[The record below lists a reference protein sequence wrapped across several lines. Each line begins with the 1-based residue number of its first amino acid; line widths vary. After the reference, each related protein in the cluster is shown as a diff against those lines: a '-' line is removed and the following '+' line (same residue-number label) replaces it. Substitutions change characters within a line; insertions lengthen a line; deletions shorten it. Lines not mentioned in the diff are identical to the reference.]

1 MTHLE
6 GFKNW
11 FIKYKL
17 YHIPFWFG
25 YHLIWLTINIG
36 SFSEVNDYLFFSVVS
51 IKFYFYVIFQMIGVY
66 FNLYYLIPK
75 FLYVGKNKIYVLFV
89 LFTILM
95 CAAFVTS
102 GYYVVASASER
113 TFFEL
118 FNLKPNQ
125 FLSIFLIQ
133 ALPSTAAS
141 MTLAMSV
148 KLGKNWL
155 KSEKKRLHLEKENL
169 ETELKYL
176 KSQFN
181 PHFLFNTINSI
192 FVLIHKNS
200 DMASESLAKFSDLLR
215 YQLYEC
221 NEPQIPLEKEI
232 AYIHGFIELEELRQN
247 ENFELQT
254 DITNT
259 KLANLGIAPF
269 ILMPFI
275 ENAFKHVSKFNKDI
289 KNWIKIEIS
298 FKENQ
303 MIFKIANSISE
314 NVITSG
320 EIVEYNGLGLKNVKR
335 RLNLLYPD
343 EHSIKIVKSDTMYEV
358 TLFLNLKE
366 YKKIKSVI
374 ND

>member
-6 GFKNW
+6 GLKNW

-75 FLYVGKNKIYVLFV
+75 FLYVGKNKIYVLLV

-320 EIVEYNGLGLKNVKR
+320 EIVEYNGLGLKNVER

-343 EHSIKIVKSDTMYEV
+343 EHSIEIIKSDTTYEV
-358 TLFLNLKE
+358 TLLLNLKE
-366 YKKIKSVI
+366 YKKVKPVI

>member
-366 YKKIKSVI
+366 YKKVKPVI